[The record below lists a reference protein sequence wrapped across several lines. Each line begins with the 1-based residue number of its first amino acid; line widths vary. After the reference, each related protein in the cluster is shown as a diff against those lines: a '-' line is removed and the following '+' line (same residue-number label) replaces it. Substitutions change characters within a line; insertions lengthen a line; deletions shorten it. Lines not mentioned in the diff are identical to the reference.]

1 MNLVWVFS
9 LPDQTRLLLIL
20 VCCRG
25 SSSQATMRVW
35 TPFILTCWRC
45 STALRS
51 VSHSIDGLTLFDV
64 VLHLSWVCLGHS
76 SYWPSNKIPNRID
89 FYGHTSWVFSLQ
101 CYHRTAPFIYY
112 SDSRS
117 GASWASV
124 SSASVSA
131 SLVWQ
136 GHADW
141 SLISADWR
149 DALLISHP
157 LIIFWI
163 LSEILRLRVL
173 GGS

>member
-1 MNLVWVFS
+1 MFS
-9 LPDQTRLLLIL
+9 LPDQARLLLIL
-20 VCCRG
+20 VCCRA

-124 SSASVSA
+124 SSASVRA

-141 SLISADWR
+141 SLISANWR